1 MILNPSESDPLSKDC
16 IRRRLDA
23 ALSSFV
29 QQVEA
34 LEAQVH
40 AGNYADETQAR
51 DPFLNLKVRI
61 RRANEAEKIR
71 AETWASGSD
80 ASMPDVWP
88 KGSLFVL
95 LDSAPVQ
102 LDLKSKSLNIERH

>member
-1 MILNPSESDPLSKDC
+1 MILNPSESEPLSKDC

-34 LEAQVH
+34 LEAQVR

-51 DPFLNLKVRI
+51 DLFLNLKLWI
-61 RRANEAEKIR
+61 RWANEAEKIR
-71 AETWASGSD
+71 AESQKVASGNHFGND
-80 ASMPDVWP
+80 
-88 KGSLFVL
+88 
-95 LDSAPVQ
+95 
-102 LDLKSKSLNIERH
+102 LDLAAARAGIGCRLDRLRRCCREGQISK